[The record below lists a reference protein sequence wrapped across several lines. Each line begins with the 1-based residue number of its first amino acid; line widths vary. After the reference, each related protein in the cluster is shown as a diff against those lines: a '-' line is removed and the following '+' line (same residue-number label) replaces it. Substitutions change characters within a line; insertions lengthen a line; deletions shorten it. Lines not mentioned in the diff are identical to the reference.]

1 MKTSLYKSIFATLLL
16 AVVISISAC
25 SSAKDEQLKY
35 HNDILTI
42 VEKADSSNT
51 LTQNLLKNTAQNLTP
66 ETINA
71 AIEAVKKLETDFT
84 TGKAN
89 LAKIAAPKFDDFN
102 LKSST
107 DKWLDLQIK
116 GLSGERAM
124 YENIAQMLKVKM
136 DMAKVSETGEEPSEE
151 IKGELARLQG
161 INVENMKKYDEQAAL
176 EVTAKNEIRS
186 SSEKFTTKYE
196 LKKSK

>member
-1 MKTSLYKSIFATLLL
+1 MKTSLYKPIFAALLL

-84 TGKAN
+84 TRKAN

-116 GLSGERAM
+116 GLTGERAM

-161 INVENMKKYDEQAAL
+161 INAENMKKYDEQAAL

>member
-1 MKTSLYKSIFATLLL
+1 MKTSLYKPILAALLL
-16 AVVISISAC
+16 AVVISISSC

-116 GLSGERAM
+116 GLTGERAM
-124 YENIAQMLKVKM
+124 YENIAQMLKVKT

-196 LKKSK
+196 LKTSK